1 MNAAAEI
8 GTPGG
13 SGRLLTPA
21 EAAAHVGLSIQ
32 TLANFRTVGGGP
44 VYFKLSRFVRYDEAD
59 LNDWMRRRRFTSTS
73 QERAG

>member
-1 MNAAAEI
+1 MTAATHPSTY
-8 GTPGG
+8 GD

-21 EAAAHVGLSIQ
+21 EAAVHVGLSIQ
-32 TLANFRTVGGGP
+32 TLANFRTIGGGP